1 MVIRVDY
8 LNYGKQEP
16 SSLPRRKPS
25 VLPRETVK
33 LISNYEPFPHLII
46 EDFYN
51 KNELELIWEELNFYT
66 KPGKLLGADQYGGV
80 KDKTNAKA
88 LHLDA
93 IYTDYEYL
101 DGKPNPNYRNISNI
115 LTANRK
121 IITSGI
127 LDEYAKL
134 HECCDLIYNT
144 NTTKVRYYHDG
155 EYYEPHKDSSFQTLV
170 FSYFYKEPKRFEGGE
185 LYFPAH
191 NYNYSCNNN
200 SIIIF
205 PGWVQHAVNKVKI
218 KESDYYAG
226 LGRYAITSFL
236 FTQYDRR

>member
-115 LTANRK
+115 LTVNRK

-170 FSYFYKEPKRFEGGE
+170 FSYFYKEPKAFTGGE
-185 LYFPAH
+185 LYFPRH
-191 NYNYSCNNN
+191 NYKYPCNNN
-200 SIIIF
+200 SMIIF
-205 PGWVQHAVNKVKI
+205 PSWVEHGVNEVKI
-218 KESDYYAG
+218 KESDYYTG
-226 LGRYAITSFL
+226 LGRYALTNFFYS
-236 FTQYDRR
+236 THDKR